1 MHHSGPPPLGPNL
14 AIVDEESGQLIDI
27 DGSTVG
33 EGKTVRIACF
43 DNLKLN
49 RVGEYRKT
57 FITFLQ
63 SANTVLLIK
72 VYDINFNRLIKN

>member
-33 EGKTVRIACF
+33 EGKTVRIACS
-43 DNLKLN
+43 DGLKLTRWGN
-49 RVGEYRKT
+49 IAKK

-63 SANTVLLIK
+63 SANTVPVFPSDYEQLSTLMT
-72 VYDINFNRLIKN
+72 

>member
-33 EGKTVRIACF
+33 EGKTVRVACSE
-43 DNLKLN
+43 DLKLT
-49 RVGEYRKT
+49 RSGGHVT
-57 FITFLQ
+57 
-63 SANTVLLIK
+63 
-72 VYDINFNRLIKN
+72 